1 MQPKM
6 VAATSEAVEAVART
20 ILARWSAPG
29 PTVNEVNQ
37 GPGVGKGTKGNSP
50 ELDQVR
56 QDEGDRDRG

>member
-1 MQPKM
+1 MLISLT
-6 VAATSEAVEAVART
+6 VAGTERLIDWFQRISH
-20 ILARWSAPG
+20 G

-37 GPGVGKGTKGNSP
+37 GPGVGKGRKGNLP